1 MARQS
6 RSQSAGTRRRR
17 TSSRDG
23 HSASEKPDEYR
34 FARNVEG
41 EETAA
46 ESEYRAYAAEARDEA
61 GGEPDVLLDIPV
73 VKVDS
78 IHLEVEDLDAQVS
91 LQAKVLELLDID
103 VGVEVH
109 LGKVK
114 IDIKG
119 VEAQALLK
127 VRLDHVTAIIDRVMT
142 TLDRN
147 PELVESIGRA
157 VEQIGEGAEGT
168 LGGAGQ
174 AAGELGEGAE
184 GALDDV
190 GEGAGQAVGDI
201 GEGASEA
208 VGELGEGAG
217 QAVGQVGEGAG
228 QVAGNLDQAVGN
240 VGETAGQAVGGAGQ
254 AAGGAGEAV
263 GGAGQAVGQ
272 AAGGLGQAVGGAGE
286 AAGGGELTGP
296 KIAKAAAK
304 TVAKEIGSAASDE
317 AKGLGIAAA
326 EKVKELG
333 DRRRH
338 RRLVE
343 QIDATDAALRTAD
356 ELGVDITEVEGTGA
370 NGRITIGDVRDS
382 AEE

>member
-1 MARQS
+1 MASNTKS
-6 RSQSAGTRRRR
+6 RSPGTTRRR

-23 HSASEKPDEYR
+23 RSSSQKPEEYR
-34 FARNVEG
+34 FARNLDG

-46 ESEYRAYAAEARDEA
+46 ESEYRAYVAEARDEA

-157 VEQIGEGAEGT
+157 VEQVGEGAEQT
-168 LGGAGQ
+168 LGGAGE
-174 AAGELGEGAE
+174 AVGELGEGAE
-184 GALDDV
+184 GAVEDV
-190 GEGAGQAVGDI
+190 GAGAGRAVGDI
-201 GEGASEA
+201 GESAGGA
-208 VGELGEGAG
+208 VGQLGEGAG

-228 QVAGNLDQAVGN
+228 QAVGN
-240 VGETAGQAVGGAGQ
+240 VDEVVGSVGETAGQAVGGAGQ
-254 AAGGAGEAV
+254 AV
-263 GGAGQAVGQ
+263 GGLSDVAQQASGGQV
-272 AAGGLGQAVGGAGE
+272 
-286 AAGGGELTGP
+286 
-296 KIAKAAAK
+296 AKTAAK
-304 TVAKEIGSAASDE
+304 TVAKEIGAAASGE
-317 AKGLGIAAA
+317 AKELGIAAA

-338 RRLVE
+338 RKLVE

-356 ELGVDITEVEGTGA
+356 ELGVDITEVDGTGA
-370 NGRITIGDVRDS
+370 NGRITIGDVRDA
-382 AEE
+382 AEEE